1 MKRICTT
8 CASLGKRVEA
18 KFVAA
23 AERGPAELSELLW
36 FECADH
42 GPNDNVAG
50 VKREGLEPID
60 AFFARAGISLDA
72 LPDRWPFRVVVTK
85 RPGRRQS
92 VLGNR
97 TTRPEVGGNDLDPCD
112 GHSRLV
118 DEEPPPPTER
128 TPPVLEHD

>member
-18 KFVAA
+18 KFVAS

-42 GPNDNVAG
+42 GPNDNIAG

-72 LPDRWPFRVVVTK
+72 LPD
-85 RPGRRQS
+85 
-92 VLGNR
+92 L
-97 TTRPEVGGNDLDPCD
+97 
-112 GHSRLV
+112 
-118 DEEPPPPTER
+118 DEEPPTPTER
-128 TPPVLEHD
+128 TPTILEHD

>member
-23 AERGPAELSELLW
+23 ERGPAELSELLW
-36 FECADH
+36 FECGEH
-42 GPNDNVAG
+42 GPTDNVAG

-72 LPDRWPFRVVVTK
+72 LPD
-85 RPGRRQS
+85 
-92 VLGNR
+92 L
-97 TTRPEVGGNDLDPCD
+97 
-112 GHSRLV
+112 

-128 TPPVLEHD
+128 TPPLIEHD